1 MYVYVLGREG
11 VKLPNDGIQGGGVE
25 FEPWLEALF
34 ELNSDK

>member
-11 VKLPNDGIQGGGVE
+11 VKLPNDGIQGGVE